1 MTALAEIADTIENLP
16 KVLATLLEPVDPS
29 VLTTPPAP
37 GEWSVHQVIGHLITI
52 DGPAFR
58 DRITSI
64 VAGGGGDAAS
74 FDPGSLVEARD
85 FDRESLGDLLA
96 ELVSERTRSSAS
108 VRSLVDVDLTVTA
121 DFGRHGSLAAADFV
135 HEWPF
140 HDHDHV
146 QQILSILKA
155 AHLPGMTEQMRRA
168 LETD

>member
-1 MTALAEIADTIENLP
+1 MTEIAEIADTIENLP
-16 KVLATLLEPVDPS
+16 NVLATLLGPVDPV

-37 GEWSVHQVIGHLITI
+37 GEWTVHQVIGHLITG

-58 DRITSI
+58 DRIASI
-64 VAGGGGDAAS
+64 VAGDAEVAS
-74 FDPGSLVEARD
+74 FDPGALVKARG
-85 FDRESLGDLLA
+85 FDSESLDDLLA
-96 ELVSERTRSSAS
+96 ELVSERTRSAAS
-108 VRSLVDVDLTVTA
+108 VRSLADVDLSVTA

-168 LETD
+168 LSND